1 MGIESKRLIENRD
14 KNVWKK
20 WGPYLSERQWGTV
33 REDYSKDGSAWHSI
47 SHEQSRSKAYRWGE
61 DGIGGFCDDEQR
73 ICFAWAFWNTKDPI
87 LKERFFGLTGPEGN
101 HGEDV
106 KELYYYLDSSPTH
119 SYMKMLYKYPQKR
132 FPYETLV
139 EENVG
144 RSKLKREFELVDT
157 GIFDKNEYFD
167 IFLEYAKEDQDNFLF
182 KATIHNRS
190 EKAAELVALP
200 TLWFRNTWSS
210 GVDKKIPSFKAQDD
224 KTVLLKHHTLGRYEI
239 HFEGSELDDVLFTN
253 NETNRK
259 KIYGI
264 DNTSDFCKDGFNEY
278 LVNEEEDA
286 INPKKEGTKT
296 AGLYKLNVP
305 ANGKVEVKVKLSIQ
319 PEENPFSNFDDVLS
333 ARKKEC
339 DDFYEDKQVH
349 VTDKDLKNIQRQAY
363 GGMFWTKQFYYYN
376 VRDWLNGDPGRVPP
390 PSERKHGRNANWTH
404 LDNFDIISMP
414 DKWEYPWYAAWDL
427 AFHCVPIC
435 RIDPDFAKDQL
446 LLFLSERY
454 LHPNGMIPAYEWDF
468 SNVNPPVHA
477 WAIMR
482 VYQIDKKNTGIADYD
497 FLQRAFHK
505 LLLNFTWWVNRTDV
519 EGNNIFEG
527 GFLGLDNIGVFDRSH
542 PIVEGATLEQADSTG
557 WMAMYS
563 LKMLQISLELAM
575 KNPVYQD
582 MAIKFLEHFLY
593 IAGAI
598 NGTVDAHASLWDD
611 EDNFYYDVMHLPNGE
626 NRTLKIRSMVGLI
639 PLFAVETLKSE
650 AYKKFP
656 EFREKLEF
664 FLQKRPKLASLV
676 SRWYEPGKGE
686 RRLLALLRGYRMK
699 KILERMLDPNE
710 FLSEYGI
717 RALSKHH
724 EEHPFS
730 MNFHGQDHQVQY
742 LPGESDSSFFGGNSN
757 WRGPIWFPV
766 NYLLLESLLRFHHYY
781 GDDYKVEFPVGSK
794 KFINVLEVVEKLSER
809 LMNIFKMDSNGERP
823 VFGGQDKFNKDVHFR
838 DYIPF
843 YEYFNGDNGTGLGAS
858 HQTGWTG
865 LIADVIHK
873 YYIGQAAKKE
883 KEEHAKT

>member
-1 MGIESKRLIENRD
+1 MGEEKKRLEKNRED
-14 KNVWKK
+14 NAWKK

-33 REDYSKDGSAWHSI
+33 REDYSKDGSAWNSI

-61 DGIGGFCDDEQR
+61 DGIGGFCDDQQR
-73 ICFAWAFWNTKDPI
+73 VCFSWAFWNMKDPI

-119 SYMKMLYKYPQKR
+119 SYMKMLYKYPQGR
-132 FPYETLV
+132 FPYEKLV
-139 EENVG
+139 ENNVG
-144 RSKLKREFELVDT
+144 RSKLKSEYEIIDT
-157 GIFDKNEYFD
+157 GVFDNNEYFD
-167 IFLEYAKEDQDNFLF
+167 IFMEYAKQDKESFLF
-182 KATIHNRS
+182 QATIHNRS
-190 EKAAELVALP
+190 EKEAELVVLP

-210 GVDKKIPSFKAQDD
+210 GVDKKVPNLKKKNNNTIS
-224 KTVLLKHHTLGRYEI
+224 LKHHSLGKYEVYFDDES
-239 HFEGSELDDVLFTN
+239 FEELVFSD
-253 NETNRK
+253 NETNRE

-264 DNTSDFCKDGFNEY
+264 DNTSEYCKDAFNEY
-278 LVNEEEDA
+278 LIEGELDAVN
-286 INPKKEGTKT
+286 PLRTGTKA
-296 AGLYKLNVP
+296 AGIYKLKIP
-305 ANGKVEVKVKLSIQ
+305 ANSSKTVRLKLTNTK
-319 PEENPFSNFDDVLS
+319 EENAFNSFNETF
-333 ARKKEC
+333 AIRKQEC
-339 DDFYEDKQVH
+339 DEFYGEKQTHVDNED
-349 VTDKDLKNIQRQAY
+349 LRNIQRQAY

-376 VRDWLNGDPGRVPP
+376 VRDWLNGDPGRVSPP
-390 PSERKHGRNANWTH
+390 RERKNGRNANWQH

-427 AFHCVPIC
+427 AFHCIPIC
-435 RIDPDFAKDQL
+435 RVDPDFAKDQL

-477 WAIMR
+477 WAVMR
-482 VYQIDKKNTGIADYD
+482 VYEIDQKTTGIADTD
-497 FLQRAFHK
+497 FLQQSFHK

-542 PIVEGATLEQADSTG
+542 PIIEGSTLEQADSTG

-563 LKMLQISLELAM
+563 LKMMQISLELAL

-611 EDNFYYDVMHLPNGE
+611 EDNFYYDVMHTPDGK

-650 AYKKFP
+650 AYKKLP
-656 EFREKLEF
+656 EFRQKLEF

-699 KILERMLDPNE
+699 KILERMLDPGE
-710 FLSEYGI
+710 FLSDYGI
-717 RALSKHH
+717 RALSKYH
-724 EEHPFS
+724 EETPFK
-730 MNFHGQDHQVQY
+730 MNFDGQDLQVKY

-781 GDDYKVEFPVGSK
+781 GDDYKVEFPKGSK
-794 KFINVLEVVEKLSER
+794 NFINILEVVEGLSER
-809 LMNIFKMDSNGERP
+809 LMAIFKKGKNGERP
-823 VFGGQDKFNKDVHFR
+823 VFGGQNKFNTDPHFK

-865 LIADVIHK
+865 LIADIIHK
-873 YYIGQAAKKE
+873 YYLGQSLKKAE
-883 KEEHAKT
+883 KKNE